1 MKVKRLDG
9 VRKGDNLETQP
20 WETNDDSIYVPAS
33 LWTAGC
39 CEYTSF
45 LYYEL
50 ESYLV
55 IDRNINERGKMHT
68 QQISVKI
75 LQILLGK
82 TISLPKK
89 IVYVLKFQ
97 TV

>member
-45 LYYEL
+45 LYYE
-50 ESYLV
+50 V
-55 IDRNINERGKMHT
+55 IDRNINERGKIHT

-82 TISLPKK
+82 TISLPKEL
-89 IVYVLKFQ
+89 VYVLKFQ

>member
-1 MKVKRLDG
+1 MKVKRLDE

-55 IDRNINERGKMHT
+55 IDRTSTNE
-68 QQISVKI
+68 VKCI
-75 LQILLGK
+75 RNKFLLK
-82 TISLPKK
+82 SSK
-89 IVYVLKFQ
+89 YS
-97 TV
+97 